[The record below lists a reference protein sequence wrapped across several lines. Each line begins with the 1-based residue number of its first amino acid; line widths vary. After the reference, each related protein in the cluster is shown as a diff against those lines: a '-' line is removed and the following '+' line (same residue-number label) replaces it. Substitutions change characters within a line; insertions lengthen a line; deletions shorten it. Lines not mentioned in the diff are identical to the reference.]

1 MTRILDATFDGEVF
15 RPDTPPGI
23 EPNTRVKLAVDEQPD
38 SAAPDS
44 AARRHALM
52 PPAERLERIER
63 LRKWVHESP
72 PIQGSTPPPIDRES
86 IYLDHD

>member
-1 MTRILDATFDGEVF
+1 MTRILEATFDGEVF

-23 EPNTRVKLAVDEQPD
+23 EPNTRVKLAVEEQSD
-38 SAAPDS
+38 SDPAAI
-44 AARRHALM
+44 RHARLT
-52 PPAERLERIER
+52 PAESLERIEC